1 MQETTFKYCNSKSSK
16 HNMEMKGQPESSGP
30 ASWHLSQQICPKIH
44 FIHGIGSDK
53 PFSNFQPIYSGP
65 ISM

>member
-1 MQETTFKYCNSKSSK
+1 
-16 HNMEMKGQPESSGP
+16 MEMKGQPESSGP